1 MPESIRQVAA
11 RAKENTTPISPH
23 TAYIE
28 MQVDPKVILIETRDP
43 ANVPQ
48 NERANNVIFVS
59 MEAFQEQADL
69 EASKRILD
77 ERLTNPDQRIIT
89 T

>member
-11 RAKENTTPISPH
+11 RAKENTTPISPD

-43 ANVPQ
+43 ATCLKT
-48 NERANNVIFVS
+48 NE
-59 MEAFQEQADL
+59 L
-69 EASKRILD
+69 
-77 ERLTNPDQRIIT
+77 IT
-89 T
+89 